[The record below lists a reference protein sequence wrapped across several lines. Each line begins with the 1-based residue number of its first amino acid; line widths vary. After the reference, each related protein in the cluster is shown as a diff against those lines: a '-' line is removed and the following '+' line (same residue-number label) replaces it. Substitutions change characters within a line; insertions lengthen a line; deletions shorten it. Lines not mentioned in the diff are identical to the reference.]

1 MQKKKLIIVGCG
13 PKALNIL
20 AKAEALKHFGWE
32 VPEIIV
38 LEKGS
43 VGSNWSG
50 SNGYTDGKGILGISP
65 LKTFNY
71 PSNSIFG
78 EDVAKYMDKFSF
90 KNSFPFDNGYEKW
103 VDGGMNWI
111 THEQFA
117 QYLWWISYHFE
128 KNIYENSIVTKVTHK
143 DNIWNV
149 EYETHGKTYRLVSDG
164 LVFTGPGEVD
174 NPFNIKPNGVNVFDA
189 KNWWNEKEKF
199 HNLHGSVALI
209 GGGISAGSIFETI
222 LADKRSYFRI
232 DWYTR
237 RGLFTRSENFAN
249 NQRFSHPELWQ
260 QIPIETRKNFI
271 SSTDRGSIDSTTH
284 KAMSDCGDYLQEI
297 ICDISSVEEAD
308 GKIRIL
314 FKDGLGQKAR
324 LYDKIVLCTGFN
336 NTDFLK
342 LTNTDTQSHLSYG
355 LENSIEPDLSVKD
368 FIPKL
373 HLPML
378 SAINVGIGCA
388 TLGSPSTMSDR
399 LLSSWVT
406 KDPKL
411 EVNDKVHVVSGSSK
425 GDSLIAARNLLIDEV
440 VVAGYPTSFLNQRTK
455 NSVQISI
462 DLHIEPSYLFVK
474 ANHSCNPNC
483 GVELNKFGGYSLRSL
498 RRIERGEEITWD
510 YAMTEWESIAL
521 ENKKCQCGSSN
532 CRGVIGGYKNL
543 PDSIKDK
550 YRELE
555 CIAPYLKLYL

>member
-1 MQKKKLIIVGCG
+1 MKKLIIVGCG

-90 KNSFPFDNGYEKW
+90 KNSLSFDNGYEKW
-103 VDGGMNWI
+103 VDGGMNWV

-117 QYLWWISYHFE
+117 QYLWWISSHFQE
-128 KNIYENSIVTKVTHK
+128 SIYEDSTVTKVGITEGK
-143 DNIWNV
+143 WNV
-149 EYETHGKTYRLVSDG
+149 EYSTISGKKSKLQADG
-164 LVFTGPGEVD
+164 IIFTGPGEVD
-174 NPFNIKPNGVNVFDA
+174 NPFPIKPNGINVFDA

-209 GGGISAGSIFETI
+209 GGGISAGSIFESI
-222 LADKRSYFRI
+222 VASERSYSKI

-260 QIPIETRKNFI
+260 QIPMETRKNFI
-271 SSTDRGSIDSTTH
+271 LSTDRGSIDSTTH
-284 KAMSDCGDYLQEI
+284 KAMNDCGDYFQEI
-297 ICDISSVEEAD
+297 ICEIKSINNID
-308 GKIRIL
+308 GKICIV
-314 FKDGLGQKAR
+314 FKDGVCEKTR

-336 NTDFLK
+336 NNDFLK
-342 LTNTDTQSHLSYG
+342 YIEKESQKLLNFDLTD
-355 LENSIEPDLSVKD
+355 SIEPDLSVRD
-368 FIPKL
+368 FTPKL

-378 SAINVGIGCA
+378 SAVKIGIGCA

-399 LLSSWVT
+399 ILSSWV
-406 KDPKL
+406 KKNPKL
-411 EVNDKVHVVSGSSK
+411 EVNDKVKVENGSLK
-425 GDSLIAARNLLIDEV
+425 GDSLVAIANILANEV
-440 VVAGYPTSFLNQRTK
+440 VVTGYPTSISNQRTK
-455 NSVQISI
+455 NSVQIGI

-474 ANHSCNPNC
+474 ANHSCDPNC
-483 GVELNKFGGYSLRSL
+483 GVELNKFGGYTLRSL
-498 RRIERGEEITWD
+498 RRIEIGEEITWD

-521 ENKKCQCGSSN
+521 ENRKCQCGSSN

-543 PDSIKDK
+543 PESIKDI